1 MNRIHKRPP
10 DFFISP
16 AREGGFTMIE
26 LLLVIGV
33 ISILLG
39 AIFSWFDNMGRFYKN
54 ENTKAGTQQSTRFGM
69 ETLIQDIQL
78 AGLNPLGVPGAGLIV
93 ATATAIQIASD
104 LNFDGDFSDPFE
116 NTTYALNG
124 SRLEQTNHL
133 GAETLVDKVSS
144 LGFTY
149 FDRNGALIPEP
160 VNIPDIR
167 SVGISLTQTRDSG
180 QGKEISRTYRT
191 RIRCRNF

>member
-1 MNRIHKRPP
+1 MNRIHRRPLGLYM
-10 DFFISP
+10 SP
-16 AREGGFTMIE
+16 SREGGFTMIE

-78 AGLNPLGVPGAGLIV
+78 AGLNPLGVAGGGLIV
-93 ATATAIQIASD
+93 ATATTIRIASD
-104 LNFDGDFSDPFE
+104 LNFNGNFSDPFE

-133 GAETLVDKVSS
+133 GAETLVDNVSS
-144 LGFTY
+144 LSFIY
-149 FDRNGALIPEP
+149 FDSNGALIPEP
-160 VNIPDIR
+160 VNITDIR

-180 QGKEISRTYRT
+180 RGNEISRTYRT

>member
-10 DFFISP
+10 DLFKSP

-133 GAETLVDKVSS
+133 GAETLVDNVSS
-144 LGFTY
+144 FSFTY

-167 SVGISLTQTRDSG
+167 SVGISLTQTRNSG
-180 QGKEISRTYRT
+180 RGNEISRTYRT

>member
-1 MNRIHKRPP
+1 MNRIHRRPL
-10 DFFISP
+10 DLFTSP
-16 AREGGFTMIE
+16 ARERGFTMIE

-33 ISILLG
+33 ISILLS

-133 GAETLVDKVSS
+133 GAEALVDNVSS
-144 LGFTY
+144 FSFTY

-160 VNIPDIR
+160 VNVPDIR
-167 SVGISLTQTRDSG
+167 SVGISLTQTRNSG
-180 QGKEISRTYRT
+180 RGNEISRTYRT

>member
-1 MNRIHKRPP
+1 MNRIHRRPP
-10 DFFISP
+10 DRFAGSP
-16 AREGGFTMIE
+16 DESGFTLIE

-39 AIFSWFDNMGRFYKN
+39 AIFSGFDNMGRFYTN

-69 ETLIQDIQL
+69 ETMIQDIQL
-78 AGLNPLGVPGAGLIV
+78 AGLNPLGAAGAGFIV
-93 ATATAIQIASD
+93 ATATSVQIASD
-104 LNFDGDFSDPFE
+104 LNFDGDFSDPSE

-133 GAETLVDKVSS
+133 GAETLVDNVSS
-144 LGFTY
+144 LRFTY
-149 FDRNGALIPEP
+149 FDRNGDVIPEP

-180 QGKEISRTYRT
+180 RSREISRTYRT
-191 RIRCRNF
+191 RIRCRNL

>member
-1 MNRIHKRPP
+1 MNRIHRRSP
-10 DFFISP
+10 DLFTSP
-16 AREGGFTMIE
+16 ARESGFTMIE
-26 LLLVIGV
+26 LLVVIAV

-54 ENTKAGTQQSTRFGM
+54 ENMKAGTQQSTRFGM

-93 ATATAIQIASD
+93 ATATTIQIASD
-104 LNFDGDFSDPFE
+104 LDFDGNFSGPFE

-133 GAETLVDKVSS
+133 GAETLVDNVGS

-149 FDRNGALIPEP
+149 FDRDGALIPEP

-180 QGKEISRTYRT
+180 RGNEISRTYRT

>member
-1 MNRIHKRPP
+1 
-10 DFFISP
+10 
-16 AREGGFTMIE
+16 MIE

-78 AGLNPLGVPGAGLIV
+78 AGLNPLGVAGGGLIV
-93 ATATAIQIASD
+93 ATATTIRIASD
-104 LNFDGDFSDPFE
+104 LNFNGNFSDPFE

-133 GAETLVDKVSS
+133 GAETLVDNVSS
-144 LGFTY
+144 LSFTY
-149 FDRNGALIPEP
+149 FDSNGALIPEP

-180 QGKEISRTYRT
+180 RGNEISRTYRT

>member
-10 DFFISP
+10 DLFKSP

-93 ATATAIQIASD
+93 ATATALQIASD

-133 GAETLVDKVSS
+133 GAETLVDNVSS

>member
-1 MNRIHKRPP
+1 
-10 DFFISP
+10 
-16 AREGGFTMIE
+16 MIE

-39 AIFSWFDNMGRFYKN
+39 AIFNWFDNMGRFYKN

-133 GAETLVDKVSS
+133 GAETLVDNVSS
-144 LGFTY
+144 LSFTY
-149 FDRNGALIPEP
+149 FDRNGVLIPEP

-167 SVGISLTQTRDSG
+167 SVGISLTQTRDSDR
-180 QGKEISRTYRT
+180 GKEISRTYRT